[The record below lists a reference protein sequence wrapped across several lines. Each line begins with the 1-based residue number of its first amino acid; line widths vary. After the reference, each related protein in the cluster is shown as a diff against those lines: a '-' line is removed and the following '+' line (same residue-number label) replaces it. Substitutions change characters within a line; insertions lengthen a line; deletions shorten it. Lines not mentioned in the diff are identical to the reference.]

1 MMGLVMLPLWFLLA
15 LRFLVRRQEGVK
27 AADWA
32 VSLDAL
38 EGLRRLLPAG
48 RNAVERALVQEMEL
62 WILNEK
68 LRVIRLEQ
76 AGVTHSGYL
85 RE

>member
-76 AGVTHSGYL
+76 AGVSHSGYL